1 MPATEETRDLG
12 RVVSD
17 LYAELRRI
25 AHRHLLHRAHAFETT
40 LATTALVHEA
50 YLKIADQSSPY
61 WRDEGHFLALAS
73 RVMRHIL
80 IDRAR
85 ARLADKRGGGRTRV
99 TLDDDAHVSDR
110 SLTELLEID
119 DALVE
124 LESVDPRL
132 ARVVHLRF
140 FAGYSEEEIAEAL
153 HVTVR
158 TVQRDWKKA
167 RPFLLRALSA

>member
-1 MPATEETRDLG
+1 MTDRTRESLG

-25 AHRHLLHRAHAFETT
+25 AHRHLQRRAHAFETT
-40 LATTALVHEA
+40 LATTALVNEA
-50 YLKIADQSSPY
+50 YLKLADQSSPQ
-61 WRDEGHFLALAS
+61 WRDDGHFLALAS

-85 ARLADKRGGGRTRV
+85 ARLAGKRGGGRARV
-99 TLDDDAHVSDR
+99 TLEDETQVSDR
-110 SLTELLEID
+110 SLGELIDINEALAVLETV
-119 DALVE
+119 DA
-124 LESVDPRL
+124 RL
-132 ARVVHLRF
+132 ARVVNLRF

-167 RPFLLRALSA
+167 RPFLLRALSS